1 MATRRQISIRKLK
14 EAFSLAEEMLRG
26 ESNHFVTRGITN
38 ERGSV
43 SYEGLLNQL
52 YVSALSSVFP
62 NYVVEREH
70 SDIDIC
76 VLDDKQVV
84 TAIECKG
91 MVSNARSRDLP
102 ITMPLE
108 VHGIRTRKLGS
119 VGEDIDGLGEKLLK
133 TEKVIPHYEVFVPVV
148 YEIYRRRATQSDLH
162 AEKKP
167 WTTHPQ
173 FRKVRGNLKEDFS
186 NWFERRQ
193 SGGFTLI
200 HATRPIE
207 LKDANRFWLERFEG
221 KKPWTPINKAYA
233 SFFAFGRY
241 VEV

>member
-1 MATRRQISIRKLK
+1 MVTRSQISMDSLR
-14 EAFSLAEEMLRG
+14 ETFSLAEEMLRG

-38 ERGSV
+38 ESGSV
-43 SYEGLLNQL
+43 RYEGLLNQL
-52 YVSALSSVFP
+52 YVSALSIVFP
-62 NYVVEREH
+62 GYEVEREH

-76 VLDDKQVV
+76 VLDEGQVV

-102 ITMPLE
+102 ITRPLE

-119 VGEDIDGLGEKLLK
+119 VGEDIDGLEKKLLK
-133 TEKVIPHYEVFVPVV
+133 TEKIPHYEVFVPVV
-148 YEIYRRRATQSDLH
+148 YEIYRRRATKSELH

-173 FRKVRGNLKEDFS
+173 FRKVRGYLKEDFS
-186 NWFERRQ
+186 DWFERRY
-193 SGGFTLI
+193 SDGFTLI

-207 LKDANRFWLERFEG
+207 LKNANQFWLERFEG
-221 KKPWTPINKAYA
+221 KEPWTPINKAYV

-241 VEV
+241 VEK